1 MVSNVGALFVVFK
14 KYSLYNTIV

>member
-14 KYSLYNTIV
+14 KYSLYKTIV